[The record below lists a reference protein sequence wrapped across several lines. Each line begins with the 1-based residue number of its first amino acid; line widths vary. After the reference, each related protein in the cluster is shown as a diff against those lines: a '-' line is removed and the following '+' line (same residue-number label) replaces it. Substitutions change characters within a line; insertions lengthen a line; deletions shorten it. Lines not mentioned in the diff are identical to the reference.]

1 MINAALIKLNTIIG
15 VVVFNMLNNV
25 LHVVDALKV
34 KTVRK
39 AHFIGVMHVLKEA
52 ASRCEKGQLCDLII
66 HYQS

>member
-34 KTVRK
+34 KTFRK

-52 ASRCEKGQLCDLII
+52 ASRCEK
-66 HYQS
+66 